1 MPTISGLAS
10 GIDTDAIVKELLKI
24 RKTRIDVLTA
34 QKKEVTDQQAAFK
47 LIEADIISLRGKAG
61 GLSRSLNN
69 AFDARKVT
77 SSNED
82 ALVATATSRAAA
94 GVYQVKVT
102 SLAQAHQVASQ
113 GFVSEDAQITQ
124 GTFELKAGS
133 SGSTTITVDSTN
145 NTLQGLADAITG
157 AGIGISASIVQDA
170 SNPAAPYK
178 LLLTSNKTGV
188 ANQITLT
195 NNLAASSGGAVQP
208 TFDFGNPVQA
218 AADSVVQLGTGTGA
232 VTSTSATN
240 TVTNLINGVTL
251 NLKQADATKTLSITI
266 DRDTQ
271 AATEAVQGFVDSYN
285 SLMDEFATQ
294 FRYSS
299 EKNDA
304 GLLLG
309 NSTAASLQQSVR
321 ESVLGTVAGIN
332 PKANRLSAIGVT
344 VTDDGKLSFDSS
356 KLQKIFD
363 GETAGVTA
371 NDVKRLF
378 ALDGESSNG
387 GIEFLLGSSKTGSP
401 TSGIKVDITQAAERA
416 SITATNS
423 IGASIIIDGTNDTL
437 AAKLDGNTATD
448 ITITHGTYT
457 REQLAS
463 AVETALNSHEEFSGR
478 IASVGLATD
487 KLTIQ
492 SDAYGSSSQI
502 AITGG
507 SAAAALGF
515 VGTETSTGKDVAGKF
530 IIDGVEEVATGTGR
544 LLQGKSGN
552 ANTDGLQ
559 VRVTLTSSQLVAG
572 VDGTITMTRGVG
584 AKLDQTLGKMLDATT
599 GRIKIVN
606 DGFDDKTKALQK
618 AIDRQ
623 NDFFDQQEKKL
634 NDQFIALETTISQ
647 LQTTATYLSAQL
659 AGINGDN

>member
-423 IGASIIIDGTNDTL
+423 IGASIIIDGTNDT
-437 AAKLDGNTATD
+437 ATP
-448 ITITHGTYT
+448 
-457 REQLAS
+457 
-463 AVETALNSHEEFSGR
+463 
-478 IASVGLATD
+478 SV
-487 KLTIQ
+487 
-492 SDAYGSSSQI
+492 
-502 AITGG
+502 
-507 SAAAALGF
+507 
-515 VGTETSTGKDVAGKF
+515 
-530 IIDGVEEVATGTGR
+530 R
-544 LLQGKSGN
+544 
-552 ANTDGLQ
+552 
-559 VRVTLTSSQLVAG
+559 
-572 VDGTITMTRGVG
+572 
-584 AKLDQTLGKMLDATT
+584 
-599 GRIKIVN
+599 
-606 DGFDDKTKALQK
+606 
-618 AIDRQ
+618 
-623 NDFFDQQEKKL
+623 
-634 NDQFIALETTISQ
+634 
-647 LQTTATYLSAQL
+647 
-659 AGINGDN
+659 

>member
-47 LIEADIISLRGKAG
+47 LIEGDILSLQGKAT
-61 GLSRSLNN
+61 GLGRSLNN
-69 AFDARKVT
+69 VFDARKVS

-82 ALVATATSRAAA
+82 AVAATATARAAT

-124 GTFELKAGS
+124 GTLELKAGS

-145 NTLQGLADAITG
+145 NTLQGLADSITG
-157 AGIGISASIVQDA
+157 AGIGISASIVQDS

-195 NNLAASSGGAVQP
+195 NSLAASSGGATQP

-218 AADSVVQLGTGTGA
+218 AADAVVQLGTGTGA
-232 VTSTSATN
+232 VTSTSSTN

-271 AATEAVQGFVDSYN
+271 AATEAVQDFVDSYN
-285 SLMDEFATQ
+285 SLMDEFANQ

-299 EKNDA
+299 EKKEA

-309 NSTAASLQQSVR
+309 NSTAASLQQSIR
-321 ESVLGTVAGIN
+321 ESVLGTVAGVN
-332 PKANRLSAIGVT
+332 SKANRLSAIGIT

-356 KLQKIFD
+356 KLEKIFD
-363 GETAGVTA
+363 GETTGISA

-378 ALDGESSNG
+378 ALDGVSSNG
-387 GIEFLLGSSKTGSP
+387 GVEFMLGASKTGAP
-401 TSGIKVDITQAAERA
+401 ANGIQVDITQAAERA

-437 AAKLDGNTATD
+437 AAKLDGRTASD

-457 REQLAS
+457 REQLAA
-463 AVETALNSHEEFSGR
+463 AVETAINSHEAFAGR
-478 IASVGLATD
+478 IASVGLASD

-507 SAAAALGF
+507 TAAAALGF

-530 IIDGVEEVATGTGR
+530 IVDGVEEAATGTGR
-544 LLQGKSGN
+544 LLQGKAGN
-552 ANTDGLQ
+552 ANTEGLQ
-559 VRVTLTSSQLVAG
+559 VRVTLTSSQMVAG
-572 VDGTITMTRGVG
+572 VDSTITMTRGV
-584 AKLDQTLGKMLDATT
+584 ASKLEQALGKMLNATT

-623 NDFFDQQEKKL
+623 NEFFDQQEKKL
-634 NDQFIALETTISQ
+634 NDQFVTLETTISQ

-659 AGINGDN
+659 AGINGDG